1 MNFPY
6 SIQDKKFND
15 LLYAYLLTWSN
26 HDELRRCEYCI
37 LNYSEIA
44 RAIHSSYD
52 TIHKDLLILKQW
64 GLIDIAYN
72 THRQRVVL
80 IYPQPK
86 EIELTRTTLRTL
98 YRTGVK
104 GIVVGF
110 CLLVEKCRD
119 KGLPCLFYSTDLDFN
134 KTKIIKTLQTLT
146 ELVQFAPRINYKG
159 ILVRSNKVIWIS
171 PNL

>member
-1 MNFPY
+1 M
-6 SIQDKKFND
+6 D
-15 LLYAYLLTWSN
+15 
-26 HDELRRCEYCI
+26 
-37 LNYSEIA
+37 
-44 RAIHSSYD
+44 
-52 TIHKDLLILKQW
+52 
-64 GLIDIAYN
+64 
-72 THRQRVVL
+72 
-80 IYPQPK
+80 
-86 EIELTRTTLRTL
+86 LTRTTLRTL

-159 ILVRSNKVIWIS
+159 ILVRSNKVI
-171 PNL
+171 